1 MVLQIIR
8 IRCESAF
15 FRNQNTIVV
24 HVQWTTGPPWI
35 SCPAPPLIVHGRKVQ
50 NELYDSLGTVS
61 EPLTKDADGI
71 MIGSQ
76 ECTVTGPSAFSN

>member
-35 SCPAPPLIVHGRKVQ
+35 SCPAPPLGR
-50 NELYDSLGTVS
+50 
-61 EPLTKDADGI
+61 EPLAGAAVEEVGAEEERTARRADDHEDEVGDEDRVA
-71 MIGSQ
+71 Q
-76 ECTVTGPSAFSN
+76 